1 MLCIHIVCLFSM
13 LTDAPGKVVFNQ
25 AITTLTSITFSWTAP
40 SDDNGAVVSYQIQ
53 YSYSGME
60 DTDTTTE
67 LKYTLE
73 DLMHA
78 TRVQFSVSAVSICRV
93 VGEPSTATE
102 TTADIRK

>member
-1 MLCIHIVCLFSM
+1 MHVHIIYLFSM

-40 SDDNGAVVSYQIQ
+40 SDDNGALVSYQIQ
-53 YSYSGME
+53 YSYSGTE
-60 DTDTTTE
+60 NTDTTTE
-67 LKYTLE
+67 LMYTLK

-78 TRVQFSVSAVSICRV
+78 TRVHFAVSAVSICRV
-93 VGEPSTATE
+93 VGEPSIATE